1 MTAPTEGVP
10 DREVDQ
16 TGETSAVTV
25 PTEVVAAFDRDTVID
40 PEPKAV
46 LAAEAPAPARAG
58 RNLPWAIGVGLVL
71 GAVIVASLFI
81 RSEAFLLV
89 AIAACG
95 IGLWE
100 LERALR
106 TRDIRIPLL
115 PLVVGAVGMLV
126 SAYTSGI
133 EALLVAFLLTSGGAF
148 IWRVLDGTGAS
159 AMRDASAG
167 IFAAAYVP
175 FLAGF
180 VMLML
185 AEDNGAWL
193 VLAFI
198 TLVVANDVGGYVAG
212 VFFGR
217 HPMAP
222 TVSPKK
228 SWEGFAG
235 SLLLASL
242 TGAGFAVFALDAP
255 WWAGVGLGVLAVSA
269 ATLGD
274 LAESL
279 IKRDLGVKDMGNL
292 LPGHGGIMDRMDS
305 ILVAAPVV
313 FTVHLLLLRG

>member
-1 MTAPTEGVP
+1 MAT
-10 DREVDQ
+10 
-16 TGETSAVTV
+16 
-25 PTEVVAAFDRDTVID
+25 
-40 PEPKAV
+40 
-46 LAAEAPAPARAG
+46 EAPAPPRAG
-58 RNLPWAIGVGLVL
+58 RNLPWAIGIGLGL
-71 GAVIVASLFI
+71 GAIIVASLFI
-81 RSEAFLLV
+81 RAEAFLVV
-89 AIAACG
+89 AIIACG
-95 IGLWE
+95 IALWE

-106 TRDIRIPLL
+106 ARDIRIPLL
-115 PLVVGAVGMLV
+115 PLVVGSVGMLI

-133 EALLVAFLLTSGGAF
+133 EALLVAFLLTAGGAF
-148 IWRVLDGTGAS
+148 IWRVLDGTGSA

-180 VMLML
+180 VVLML
-185 AEDNGAWL
+185 AQDNGPWL
-193 VLAFI
+193 VLTFI
-198 TLVVANDVGGYVAG
+198 TLVVANDVGGYAAG

-235 SLLLASL
+235 SVLLAAL
-242 TGAGFAVFALDAP
+242 VGVGFGVFALDAP
-255 WWAGVGLGVLAVSA
+255 WWAGAGLGVLAVTA

-292 LPGHGGIMDRMDS
+292 LPGHGGILDRMDS

-313 FTVHLLLLRG
+313 FAVHLVLLGG